1 MKKVIAILVISFLF
15 LKCQSNDDGSSVDAT
30 VISTLKVDGV
40 AFVPTTL
47 QVDDVVATN
56 DEGGLVFSLRKPAT
70 NQSLVVKIGYPL
82 DSSLAPNGV
91 YDFGIGETGTMLF
104 ASGAYTTSS
113 AMYSLAG
120 YTVQVTKLLGDSKYK
135 LDFQNVQAV
144 EINTGNIIIISGS
157 CEGTFN

>member
-1 MKKVIAILVISFLF
+1 MKKVIAILAISFLF
-15 LKCQSNDDGSSVDAT
+15 INCQSNDDGSSVDSS
-30 VISTLKVDGV
+30 VISTIKIDGV
-40 AFVPTTL
+40 AYVPTII
-47 QVDDVVATN
+47 QVDEAVATD

-70 NQSLVVKIGYPL
+70 NQSLVVRIGYPL
-82 DSSLAPNGV
+82 DSSVAPNGV

-104 ASGAYTTSS
+104 ASGSYTTSD
-113 AMYSLAG
+113 AIYSLAG
-120 YTVQVTKLLGDSKYK
+120 YTVQVTKLAGNSKYK